1 MNIGLTG
8 GIATGKSTVSSLLV
22 KKGALLVDA
31 DAIARDVML
40 PGNPVL
46 AAVTASFGQGILH
59 EDGTLDRKKLGSI
72 VFGDKK
78 ALETLNSISHPE
90 IRKEI
95 RKQMMELETTHPER
109 LVVVDIPLLYESGLE
124 SIFEQVWV
132 VYAPRH
138 IQKERLMNRDLLS
151 DGQAEA
157 RLQSQMDIE
166 VKRSL
171 ADQVIDN
178 SQTRAVTEQQL
189 DKYWLQLRSL

>member
-8 GIATGKSTVSSLLV
+8 GIATGKSTISSLLV
-22 KKGALLVDA
+22 KKGAMLVDA

-46 AAVTASFGQGILH
+46 AAVADFFGQGILQ

-72 VFGDKK
+72 VFDDKEALK
-78 ALETLNSISHPE
+78 ALNSISHPE

-95 RKQMMELETTHPER
+95 RNQMLELEAAYPER

-124 SIFEQVWV
+124 SMFEQVWV
-132 VYAPRH
+132 VYAPRDV
-138 IQKERLMNRDLLS
+138 QKERLMKRDLIS
-151 DGQAEA
+151 PGQAEA

-166 VKRSL
+166 VKKSL

-178 SQTRAVTEQQL
+178 SQSVAVSEQQL
-189 DKYWLQLRSL
+189 NVCWHKLGLL

>member
-22 KKGALLVDA
+22 EKGALLVDA

-40 PGNPVL
+40 PGHPVL
-46 AAVTASFGQGILH
+46 VAVTAFFGQGILH

-72 VFGDKK
+72 VFGDKE

-95 RKQMMELETTHPER
+95 RKQMMELETTYPER

-166 VKRSL
+166 VKKSL

-178 SQTRAVTEQQL
+178 SQTLAITEQQL
-189 DKYWLQLRSL
+189 DKYWLQLRSV

>member
-95 RKQMMELETTHPER
+95 RKQMLELETTFPER

-138 IQKERLMNRDLLS
+138 IQKERLMSRDLLS

-178 SQTRAVTEQQL
+178 SQTLAVTEQQL

>member
-22 KKGALLVDA
+22 EKGALLVDA

-95 RKQMMELETTHPER
+95 RKQMMELETTYPER

-138 IQKERLMNRDLLS
+138 IQKERLMSRDLLS

-178 SQTRAVTEQQL
+178 SQTLAVTEQQL
-189 DKYWLQLRSL
+189 DKYWQQLRSL

>member
-22 KKGALLVDA
+22 EKGALLVDA

-95 RKQMMELETTHPER
+95 RKQMRELETTYPER

-138 IQKERLMNRDLLS
+138 IQKERLMSRDLLS

-166 VKRSL
+166 VKKSL

-178 SQTRAVTEQQL
+178 SQTLAVTEQQL

>member
-72 VFGDKK
+72 VFGDKI

-95 RKQMMELETTHPER
+95 RKQMLELETTFPER

-138 IQKERLMNRDLLS
+138 IQKERLMSRDLLS

-178 SQTRAVTEQQL
+178 SQTLVVTEQQL